1 MTDQYLRKCSLIV
14 STGTAGLDL
23 SAFKIVFR
31 TQQMDEAA
39 PNLAT
44 IRIYNLA
51 DTDAQKIQTE
61 FQQVTLQAGYQT
73 GNFAII
79 FQGQIMQVKRGR
91 ESAIDSYVDIM
102 ASDTDTAWNFGL
114 LNQTLAKGSS
124 PQQRFNA
131 IVAGAAKY
139 GASAA
144 SGAASGLSTTGGVLP
159 RGKVL
164 FGLARDQLTTL
175 TDSQLAS
182 WSIQNGQVV
191 VVPETGYLPG
201 EAVKINS
208 RTGLVSV
215 PEATQDGIE
224 LRVLLNPYIRIGT
237 RVQLNQAEIN
247 TTTVRAQG
255 FPAYS
260 DVSFFASTANDGFY
274 RVLVAEH
281 SGDTRGQEWYT
292 KLVCLAVDSSA
303 SPAMSVKAG

>member
-1 MTDQYLRKCSLIV
+1 MSNQYLRKCSLIV
-14 STGTAGLDL
+14 SAGTHGLDL
-23 SAFKIVFR
+23 SQFKIVFR
-31 TQQMDEAA
+31 TQQMDEAS
-39 PNLAT
+39 PNLAI

-51 DTDAQKIQTE
+51 AADAQKIKNE
-61 FQQVTLQAGYQT
+61 FQQVTLQAGYQD

-79 FQGQIMQVKRGR
+79 FQGQIMQVKIGR

-102 ASDTDTAWNFGL
+102 ASDTDLTWNFGL
-114 LNQTLAKGSS
+114 INQVLAKGSTA
-124 PQQRFNA
+124 QTRFNTLMSA
-131 IVAGAAKY
+131 AAVYGVSAAPGAA
-139 GASAA
+139 ANLSA
-144 SGAASGLSTTGGVLP
+144 TGGVLP

-164 FGLARDQLTTL
+164 FGLARDQLNTL
-175 TDSQLAS
+175 TESQLAS
-182 WSIQNGQVV
+182 WSIQNGKVT

-208 RTGLVSV
+208 RTGLVGV

-224 LRVLLNPYIRIGT
+224 LRVLLNPFIRIGT
-237 RVQLNQAEIN
+237 RVQLDQAEIN

-260 DVSFFASTANDGFY
+260 DVSFFASTATDGIY

-303 SPAMSVKAG
+303 APALSVKAG